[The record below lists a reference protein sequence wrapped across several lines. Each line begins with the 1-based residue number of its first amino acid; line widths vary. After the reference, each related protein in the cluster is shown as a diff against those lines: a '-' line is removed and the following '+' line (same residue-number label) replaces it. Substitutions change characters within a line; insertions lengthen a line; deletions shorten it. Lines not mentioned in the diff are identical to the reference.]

1 MFLNLY
7 YYALAVC
14 WFATTISAVDAAATL
29 SSTSIVYASA
39 SASSGG
45 SSSRNGDKNDAF
57 APCGGESHHHHR
69 RHHRSVSAAAAA
81 AVVAAGG
88 ANSAAFIPFC
98 GFASIPRSVSV
109 GKRMSILALPSLP
122 RERQRQACNRSGDT
136 TRQRQMMAATE
147 AFSNDFDEDDDQ
159 QPNHDKY
166 QQHRQQQPQPQ
177 QQQLPQVFATG
188 YSSNPSLSQ
197 ALREAIDM
205 ASSNLPPP
213 TSSSSS
219 SSSKNNNN
227 MIDLAIV
234 FVSSLYDDIGTV
246 LVPQLL
252 HTVMENTLYTG
263 GVQHVLG
270 CTAGGVIGSTTTT
283 TASSSSSSSSKSS
296 SGTNFN
302 KMRPIESEST
312 PAISVT
318 LALLPQVQIN
328 TFHIDGRDV
337 PDMKDDYRSSYYDN
351 QTSAAS
357 TWKKA
362 IGLIDDDTTSG
373 EHDNKEEDTPIFM
386 ILPSPAFQN
395 NLDDFLLGM
404 RSAFPGGQ
412 ILGGIASTVS
422 SLSRARIFSYSSS
435 PSSSSSS
442 TSPPLLGKDCT
453 RGDGCVGILLRGDI
467 QVDTM
472 VAQGAKPVGGVYR
485 VVATGRDGRKRA
497 IMSSDDDNDD
507 DYDEAC
513 RSTIGAIVLDE
524 DATIEDAFETGDE
537 NDDDNDNDD
546 DEGEAKVVSTDLK
559 RARLLADYAK
569 ARIPK
574 PPLAEANFVMK
585 SLSDDDRAYM
595 RRALL
600 IGLERG
606 GIVGRTPNELLR
618 LAKGEGHRFTVR
630 QVASAGMKDG
640 SVTFPLGSVTINVG
654 DRCRFFVRD
663 GEFARRE
670 VSTFSAAGAELF
682 LSSESF
688 HTIREPITTKSF
700 ERLKRYGWDIRK
712 RN

>member
-1 MFLNLY
+1 MKSSSFLYLY
-7 YYALAVC
+7 CAVTC
-14 WFATTISAVDAAATL
+14 VSSSASIAHAAASL
-29 SSTSIVYASA
+29 
-39 SASSGG
+39 G
-45 SSSRNGDKNDAF
+45 SSSNGDKNDVF
-57 APCGGESHHHHR
+57 ARGGGGGSRCHR
-69 RHHRSVSAAAAA
+69 RRRRSVSAA
-81 AVVAAGG
+81 GG
-88 ANSAAFIPFC
+88 ASVHSAAFSSSC
-98 GFASIPRSVSV
+98 CFASITRRMPFSLDQKLIVSV
-109 GKRMSILALPSLP
+109 GKRMSHPTLSLP
-122 RERQRQACNRSGDT
+122 CRDPQRQACSRSGT
-136 TRQRQMMAATE
+136 TRQCLRRMMAATV
-147 AFSNDFDEDDDQ
+147 AFSNDFDDDDDDQ
-159 QPNHDKY
+159 QPKDDIY
-166 QQHRQQQPQPQ
+166 QQQQ

-188 YSSNPSLSQ
+188 YSSNPSLSL

-213 TSSSSS
+213 SSSSTS
-219 SSSKNNNN
+219 YSNGTDNKNDN

-234 FVSSLYDDIGTV
+234 FVSSLYDDVSTV

-283 TASSSSSSSSKSS
+283 ASVSSSSKSS
-296 SGTNFN
+296 SGTNFDR
-302 KMRPIESEST
+302 MRPIESEGT

-337 PDMKDDYRSSYYDN
+337 PDLKDDFRSYFGN
-351 QTSAAS
+351 QASAAS
-357 TWKKA
+357 IWKKA
-362 IGLIDDDTTSG
+362 IGLIDGTSG
-373 EHDNKEEDTPIFM
+373 ELDKGDTPIFM

-404 RSAFPGGQ
+404 RYAFPGGQ

-435 PSSSSSS
+435 TS
-442 TSPPLLGKDCT
+442 SPPLLGKDCT

-485 VVATGRDGRKRA
+485 VVATGGDGRKRA
-497 IMSSDDDNDD
+497 IMSSDDDDE
-507 DYDEAC
+507 YDEAC

-537 NDDDNDNDD
+537 NDDD
-546 DEGEAKVVSTDLK
+546 DEGGEEVVSTDLK

-585 SLSDDDRAYM
+585 SLSDDDRAFM

-640 SVTFPLGSVTINVG
+640 SVTFPLGSVKINVG

-670 VSTFSAAGAELF
+670 VSTFSATGA
-682 LSSESF
+682 
-688 HTIREPITTKSF
+688 
-700 ERLKRYGWDIRK
+700 
-712 RN
+712 